1 MESEYEIVAHQTVY
15 GFQETNKQSG
25 WRTCHANTA
34 LGNCKIYE
42 KKNHKQWDKLK
53 NINKQERWETVK
65 IHELCFCCLEEGRKV
80 PKCSWGSA
88 CNINGCLKRHN
99 RMLHSVNQED
109 ELEQNSLQQSR
120 KSLMEGEEQQNTWK
134 RRNNRTQ

>member
-1 MESEYEIVAHQTVY
+1 MKQWLIKQFMGSWKQTSNLVV
-15 GFQETNKQSG
+15 GHVMQTLPWETAKFV
-25 WRTCHANTA
+25 
-34 LGNCKIYE
+34 
-42 KKNHKQWDKLK
+42 KKKKHKQWDKLK

-80 PKCSWGSA
+80 PKCSWRSA
-88 CNINGCLKRHN
+88 CNINACLKRHN